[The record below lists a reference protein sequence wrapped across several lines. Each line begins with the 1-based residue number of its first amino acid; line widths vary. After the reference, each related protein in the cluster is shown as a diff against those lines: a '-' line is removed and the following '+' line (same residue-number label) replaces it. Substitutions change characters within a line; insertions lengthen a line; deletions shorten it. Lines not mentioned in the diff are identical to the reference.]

1 VRTYQITFSMY
12 TIYPDYPGF
21 VTYAGMRRPDGKLIS
36 DQVNAVII
44 ELSKLDEI
52 LKKPIDEMTS
62 LEVWCIFLRYAS
74 DPKHRKLINKLITR
88 REALSV
94 AAKVLTSISKDEHER
109 AKFMSRRK
117 FETDMYSNLM
127 TAEKR
132 GEIRGITIG
141 EERGIAIGEERGRE
155 EGREEKNREII
166 LEMKRESF
174 SDEVIARIT
183 KLPMEE
189 IKKYTH

>member
-1 VRTYQITFSMY
+1 M
-12 TIYPDYPGF
+12 
-21 VTYAGMRRPDGKLIS
+21 
-36 DQVNAVII
+36 
-44 ELSKLDEI
+44 
-52 LKKPIDEMTS
+52 
-62 LEVWCIFLRYAS
+62 
-74 DPKHRKLINKLITR
+74 
-88 REALSV
+88 

-132 GEIRGITIG
+132 GEIRGR
-141 EERGIAIGEERGRE
+141 EEGIAIGEERGITIGE
-155 EGREEKNREII
+155 ERGREEKNREIV
-166 LEMKRESF
+166 LEMKRENF